1 MLQNIQIHIK
11 LSENAKTKR
20 TNQNNG
26 KKRNFI
32 VLGLKNIV
40 LHWQHKGKSSYTKYK
55 EGHSLVLQAC
65 IILTA
70 LSYILIYATLKRR

>member
-20 TNQNNG
+20 TKQCPEKNL
-26 KKRNFI
+26 NFI
-32 VLGLKNIV
+32 VLRLKNIV
-40 LHWQHKGKSSYTKYK
+40 LHWQHKGKSSYTKHK

-65 IILTA
+65 ILLTA
-70 LSYILIYATLKRR
+70 LS